1 MSASIKE
8 VNEKFKNGCYEDAWS
23 LATSDWQAN
32 PNDVWE
38 QRKMGWAVFYML
50 KRDADLQDFDLYLD
64 HLGIFQSLGLLSA
77 TTDNMI
83 MSNLPWAITEF
94 SFTDAQC
101 DEVFDVIKT
110 IDFPSSNGY
119 SRLLNVFLKH
129 KNWPGLGAF
138 IEWWNLSKL
147 NPDDYKPFVM
157 KNGRQIMSLAE
168 QAYIAYARCLL
179 QSRDLQEIRNFI
191 PKLESLGDNYP
202 DMNYPGYF
210 VGKLLLA
217 SGAEEE
223 RLLEEIV
230 PFVRRKSREFWTWQM
245 LSEVFEP
252 DDEAHLA
259 CLLRAVH
266 CGAKEEF
273 LGQVR
278 TELMKIYL
286 SRGDYAR
293 AKYNLD
299 IVIKTYLS
307 RGWKTP
313 NVLQDALH
321 EPWTKTARP
330 DASDPID
337 FLSITN
343 NIFLNDLPEHHA
355 VVVNVNTER
364 KNVQLVYGIRQRAS
378 VKFNRIGYKA
388 KVGDVLSI
396 RFDKVEDGKMNLLS
410 ARKLK
415 EYDNLP
421 FWKKVSGKVQIRE
434 GNVFGFMNDMFI
446 SPMLVSNYK
455 LRDGDEIDAMAVYD
469 FNLKKSNWNWEVIN
483 ILSK

>member
-32 PNDVWE
+32 PNDIWE

-50 KRDADLQDFDLYLD
+50 KRDADLQNFDLYLE
-64 HLGIFQSLGLLSA
+64 HLGIFQSLELLSA

-83 MSNLPWAITEF
+83 MSNLPWAIAEF
-94 SFTDAQC
+94 SFTDEQC
-101 DEVFDVIKT
+101 DEVLEAIKP
-110 IDFPSSNGY
+110 ISFPSSNGY

-138 IEWWNLSKL
+138 IEWWDLSKL
-147 NPDDYKPFVM
+147 TSDDYRPFET

-179 QSRDLQEIRNFI
+179 QSRDVEKMRDFI
-191 PKLESLGDNYP
+191 PKLESLGDKYP

-223 RLLEEIV
+223 RLLEEII
-230 PFVRRKSREFWTWQM
+230 PFVRRKSKEFWTWQL
-245 LSEVFEP
+245 LSEVYELE
-252 DDEAHLA
+252 DEACLA

-266 CGAKEEF
+266 CSTKEEF
-273 LGQVR
+273 LGNVR
-278 TELMKIYL
+278 TTLMKVYL

-293 AKYNLD
+293 AKYNLE
-299 IVIKTYLS
+299 IVVKKYLS
-307 RGWKTP
+307 LGWKIPYTLQ
-313 NVLQDALH
+313 NVLH
-321 EPWTKTARP
+321 EPWVETVQP

-337 FLSITN
+337 YLTITN
-343 NIFLNDLPEHHA
+343 DIFLNDLPEHLA
-355 VVVNVNTER
+355 VVVNVNMER
-364 KNVQLVYGIRQRAS
+364 KNVQLVYGVKKRAN
-378 VKFNRIGYKA
+378 VKLNRIGFKT
-388 KVGDVLSI
+388 KQGDVLSI
-396 RFDKVEDGKMNLLS
+396 RFDKVDDGKMNLLS
-410 ARKLK
+410 ARKVK
-415 EYDNLP
+415 ENNGLSFY
-421 FWKKVSGKVQIRE
+421 KKVVGNVVIRE
-434 GNVFGFMNDMFI
+434 GNAFGFVNDMFI
-446 SPMLVSNYK
+446 SPMLVSYYK
-455 LRDGDEIDAMAVYD
+455 LCDGKEIEAMAVYD
-469 FNLKKSNWNWEVIN
+469 FNPKKSNWNWVVIN